1 MSRIL
6 IVDDDPHVRNMLER
20 VLRKADHDVETA
32 ENGKEAL
39 RVHRERPA
47 DLIVTDIIMPE
58 KEGLETITEL
68 RKSFPAVKIIAIS
81 GGGRIGPAQYLKMA
95 EILGADRTFS
105 KPFNPSE
112 LIAAV
117 EELLAQPGKE

>member
-1 MSRIL
+1 MKRIL
-6 IVDDDPHVRNMLER
+6 IIDDDFFVRDMLER
-20 VLRKADHDVETA
+20 LVRKACYDVETA
-32 ENGKEAL
+32 ENGVHAMRL
-39 RVHRERPA
+39 HRENPV
-47 DLIVTDIIMPE
+47 DLVITDIIMPE

-117 EELLAQPGKE
+117 EELLASDKE

>member
-6 IVDDDPHVRNMLER
+6 IVDDDPHVRQMLER

-32 ENGKEAL
+32 ENGKVAL
-39 RVHRERPA
+39 QVHGERPA

-117 EELLAQPGKE
+117 EDLLTLDKE

>member
-6 IVDDDPHVRNMLER
+6 IVDDDPHVRQMLER

-32 ENGKEAL
+32 ENGKVAL
-39 RVHRERPA
+39 RVHRERPV
-47 DLIVTDIIMPE
+47 DLVVTDIIMPE
-58 KEGLETITEL
+58 KEGLETITEF
-68 RKSFPAVKIIAIS
+68 RQCFPAVKIVAIS
-81 GGGRIGPAQYLKMA
+81 GCGRIGPAQYLKMA
-95 EILGADRTFS
+95 KVLGANRTFS

-117 EELLAQPGKE
+117 EEMLDPDKE

>member
-6 IVDDDPHVRNMLER
+6 IVDDDPHVRSMLEH

-32 ENGKEAL
+32 EDGKEAL
-39 RVHRERPA
+39 RVHRERPV

-81 GGGRIGPAQYLKMA
+81 GGGRIGPSQYLKMA
-95 EILGADRTFS
+95 KVLGANRTFS

-117 EELLAQPGKE
+117 EELLAHEKE

>member
-1 MSRIL
+1 MPRIL
-6 IVDDDPHVRNMLER
+6 IVDDDPHVRHMLER
-20 VLRKADHDVETA
+20 VLRKAEHDVETA

-39 RVHRERPA
+39 RIHRERPFE
-47 DLIVTDIIMPE
+47 LIVTDIIMPE

-68 RKSFPAVKIIAIS
+68 RKFFPSVKIIAIS

-95 EILGADRTFS
+95 EILGADLTFS

-112 LIAAV
+112 LIASV
-117 EELLAQPGKE
+117 EELLAHP

>member
-39 RVHRERPA
+39 RVQ
-47 DLIVTDIIMPE
+47 
-58 KEGLETITEL
+58 
-68 RKSFPAVKIIAIS
+68 
-81 GGGRIGPAQYLKMA
+81 GRGPW
-95 EILGADRTFS
+95 I
-105 KPFNPSE
+105 
-112 LIAAV
+112 
-117 EELLAQPGKE
+117 